1 MTIRVSVF
9 VLVWVLVTGG
19 VAHAQDVEPE
29 PATGEEI
36 ARGVVRGIRRG
47 IALGPTI
54 GTFGAYAPS
63 PGELD
68 AGLSFGL
75 ELVLFKTTIPTPAR
89 VREIAKEKA
98 KEKLA
103 RVIAERFA
111 GQQPDRAVLEQLM
124 REIIAQVREE
134 VLAALGAKPRR
145 LEPPRLAIAVEA
157 NYLFGPADW
166 LPRLGLGVGIGPVTI
181 GPTFSVRFGDDTVAR
196 LGGELTVRPMLTRSP
211 RSPVLDLY
219 LRGDF
224 ELHARDQNDDQIVL
238 GARFLLDL
246 I

>member
-1 MTIRVSVF
+1 MAIRVSVL
-9 VLVWVLVTGG
+9 VLVCWLLTGG
-19 VAHAQDVEPE
+19 VAHAQDAEPHIG
-29 PATGEEI
+29 GEV
-36 ARGVVRGIRRG
+36 ARGVVRSIRRG

-75 ELVLFKTTIPTPAR
+75 ELALFRTSIPTPDR
-89 VREIAKEKA
+89 IREIARQKA
-98 KEKLA
+98 KQKLA
-103 RVIAERFA
+103 RIIAERFA
-111 GQQPDRAVLEQLM
+111 GQQPDRAILEQLV
-124 REIIAQVREE
+124 REIAAQVKDEM
-134 VLAALGAKPRR
+134 LAGIGAKTRR
-145 LEPPRLAIAVEA
+145 IERPRLAIPLEA
-157 NYLFGPADW
+157 SYLVGPADW
-166 LPRLGLGVGIGPVTI
+166 LARLGIGVGVGPVTI

-196 LGGELTVRPMLTRSP
+196 LGGELVVRPMLTRSP

-219 LRGDF
+219 LRADF

-238 GARFLLDL
+238 GVRLLLDL

>member
-1 MTIRVSVF
+1 MAIRVF
-9 VLVWVLVTGG
+9 FHVLACSLVAGG
-19 VAHAQDVEPE
+19 VAHAQEVEPE
-29 PATGEEI
+29 PPTREEI
-36 ARGVVRGIRRG
+36 ARGVVRSARRT

-68 AGLSFGL
+68 GGLSFGL
-75 ELVLFKTTIPTPAR
+75 ELALFRPSIPTPAR
-89 VREIAKEKA
+89 IREIAKQ
-98 KEKLA
+98 KLA
-103 RVIAERFA
+103 RIIAERFA
-111 GQQPDRAVLEQLM
+111 GQQPDRADLDQLG
-124 REIIAQVREE
+124 REIAAQVKAE
-134 VLAALGAKPRR
+134 VIAAINASPPRVER
-145 LEPPRLAIAVEA
+145 PRLAITLEA

-166 LPRLGLGVGIGPVTI
+166 LPRLGFGAGIGPVTI

-196 LGGELTVRPMLTRSP
+196 LGGELAVRPMLTGSP
-211 RSPVLDLY
+211 RSPVLVLF

-238 GARFLLDL
+238 GARLLLDL

>member
-1 MTIRVSVF
+1 MAIRVSVL
-9 VLVWVLVTGG
+9 VLVCSLVTGG
-19 VAHAQDVEPE
+19 VAHAQEVEPE
-29 PATGEEI
+29 PPTGEEI
-36 ARGVVRGIRRG
+36 ARGVVRSVRRA

-75 ELVLFKTTIPTPAR
+75 ELAVFKTSIPTPAR
-89 VREIAKEKA
+89 IREIAKQKA

-103 RVIAERFA
+103 RIIAERFA
-111 GQQPDRAVLEQLM
+111 GQMPDRAVLEQLV
-124 REIIAQVREE
+124 REIAAQVKAE
-134 VLAALGAKPRR
+134 VIAAINASPPR
-145 LEPPRLAIAVEA
+145 LERPRLAISIEA

-166 LPRLGLGVGIGPVTI
+166 LPRLGFGVGIGPVTI
-181 GPTFSVRFGDDTVAR
+181 GPTFSVRIGDDTVAR
-196 LGGELTVRPMLTRSP
+196 LGGELAVRPMLSRSA
-211 RSPVLDLY
+211 RSPVLDLF

-224 ELHARDQNDDQIVL
+224 ELHARDPNDDQIVL
-238 GARFLLDL
+238 GVRLLLDL